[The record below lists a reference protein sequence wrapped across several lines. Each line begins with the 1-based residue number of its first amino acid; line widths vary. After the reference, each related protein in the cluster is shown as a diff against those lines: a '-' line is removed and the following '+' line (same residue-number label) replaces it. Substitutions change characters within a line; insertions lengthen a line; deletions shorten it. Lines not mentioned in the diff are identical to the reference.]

1 MLKKLRLKFVC
12 IIMGLMTVMVCV
24 IISMVIG
31 FTGRD
36 LEREST
42 DLLWEAVT
50 NPGFG
55 QSGRDPG
62 PQERGGDCFVME
74 QKPDGTILTFGNIHE
89 EDYDQSELAELWEL
103 AAGEEEPT
111 GVLRDYKL
119 RYFRNNGPRGLRI
132 GFLDLS
138 GRYVA
143 MGSLCQ
149 ASVFVA
155 LISIVVVF
163 GLSIW
168 LARWAVKPVEE
179 AWQQQRQ
186 FVADASHEL
195 KTPLTVIMTNAELLQ
210 SGDDAAK
217 AGPASSILIMSRQ
230 MRGLVEG
237 LLELARVDNGAV
249 KVHFASLQ
257 LSELISE
264 GILPFEP
271 LFFERGLE
279 LDTQVEPG
287 LHCKGSESHLRQVL
301 EILLDN
307 ALKYTS
313 DGGRVK
319 VTLRRQG
326 SHGVLS
332 VAGPGTP
339 ISQEDLK
346 NIFKRFYRIDKVRSR
361 DGSYGLGLA
370 IAQGIVENHSGKIW
384 AESEKGINSFHV
396 LLPLN

>member
-12 IIMGLMTVMVCV
+12 IIMALMTVMVCV

-31 FTGRD
+31 FTGRN
-36 LEREST
+36 LERESI
-42 DLLWEAVT
+42 DLLREAVT

-55 QSGRDPG
+55 QGGRG
-62 PQERGGDCFVME
+62 PQDRGDDCFVME
-74 QKPDGTILTFGNIHE
+74 RKPDGTIQALGSIRG
-89 EDYDQSELAELWEL
+89 EDYDQSELVTLWNL
-103 AAGEEEPT
+103 AVSAEEPT
-111 GVLRDYKL
+111 GVLQDYQL
-119 RYFRNNGPRGLRI
+119 RYMTSSAPMGHRI
-132 GFLDLS
+132 AFLDIT
-138 GRYVA
+138 GQRKA
-143 MGSLCQ
+143 MDSLCRV
-149 ASVFVA
+149 SGVVA
-155 LISIVVVF
+155 LISVAAAF
-163 GLSIW
+163 GLSVW

-210 SGDDAAK
+210 SGDDSAK
-217 AGPASSILIMSRQ
+217 AGSASSILVMSRQ
-230 MRGLVEG
+230 MRSLVEG

-249 KVHFASLQ
+249 KIHFAPLQ
-257 LSELISE
+257 LSELISD

-287 LHCKGSESHLRQVL
+287 LCCRGSASHLRQVL

-313 DGGRVK
+313 DGGTVQVK
-319 VTLRRQG
+319 LRRQG

-339 ISQEDLK
+339 ISHEDLK
-346 NIFKRFYRIDKVRSR
+346 NIFKRFYRIDKARSR

-370 IAQGIVENHSGKIW
+370 IAQGIVEDHGGKIW
-384 AESEKGINSFHV
+384 AESTKGINTFHV
-396 LLPLN
+396 QLPLN